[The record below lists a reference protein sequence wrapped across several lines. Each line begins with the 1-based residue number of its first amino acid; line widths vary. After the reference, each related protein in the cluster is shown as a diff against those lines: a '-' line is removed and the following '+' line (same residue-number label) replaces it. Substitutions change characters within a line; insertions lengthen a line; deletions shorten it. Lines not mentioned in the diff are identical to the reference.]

1 MEERTYCV
9 YMHTNK
15 VNGKKYIGQT
25 KMKPEERW
33 GSKGHRYR
41 ECTHFFNAIKK
52 WGFDNFEHEI
62 VYSGLSHIEA
72 NEKEQELIELYNTR
86 NLKYGYNLREGG
98 SNGGLSEESKRKL
111 SELRKGKYTGSN
123 SPNYGKKLSDETKL
137 KISMAQRGEKSHC
150 FGKVVTKEV
159 RQKIAESHIGKKH
172 TEKTKEKISLSKKG
186 KQCGK
191 DNPNY
196 GNHKLAG
203 NNNPRCKIVLQYDNQ
218 GNCIREW
225 EYIKLASQT
234 LKIHDT
240 GIIQCCKGKRQTAGG
255 FVWKYKE

>member
-1 MEERTYCV
+1 MENNYCV
-9 YMHTNK
+9 YVHTNK
-15 VNGKKYIGQT
+15 INGKKYVGQT

-62 VYSGLSHIEA
+62 VYSGLSHTEA

-86 NLKYGYNLREGG
+86 NSKYGYNLREGG
-98 SNGGLSEESKRKL
+98 SNGGLSEESKKKL
-111 SELRKGKYTGSN
+111 SVSRKGKYKGKDHHFYGN
-123 SPNYGKKLSDETKL
+123 SLPEEIRL
-137 KISMAQRGEKSHC
+137 KISMAQKGEKSHC
-150 FGKVVTKEV
+150 FGKSVKEEV
-159 RQKIAESHIGKKH
+159 KQKIAKSHIGKKH
-172 TEKTKEKISLSKKG
+172 TEETKQKISLSKQG

-203 NNNPRCKIVLQYDNQ
+203 NNNPRCRVVLQYDKQ
-218 GNCIREW
+218 GNLIREW

-234 LKIHDT
+234 LNIHDT

-255 FVWKYKE
+255 FVWKYAK